1 MSDLTGVLVA
11 LLLLAL
17 NFFFVGAEF
26 AVITARQTQI
36 EPKAAEGS
44 AIARITLR
52 ALKDVSLMMAGAQL
66 GITVCTVLLGAVAE
80 PAVAHLFEPLFTL
93 FGVPEAAVHIVSFI
107 LAMAIV
113 VTLHVVAGEM
123 VPKNMVLAAPE
134 RAALILAPPLYGM
147 VTVLKPLIWLLNQTA
162 NLTLHMLKIEPK
174 DEVSTTFTAEEL
186 AGLVDESRREGM
198 MDDEAYGLV
207 SSALTLTER
216 TVTAVLLPVES
227 LVSVSPTATLA
238 DVEDS
243 CAETGYSRFPV
254 IEDGPEG
261 RIVHGY
267 LHIKDVLEVD
277 PERRERQ
284 IDRKW
289 FRVMPSLAP
298 TTELNDAIK
307 VMQSKEAHLAQV
319 VSAEGEL
326 CGIVAMEDV
335 LEELVGEI
343 RDISYRGPQPHGASS
358 PD

>member
-1 MSDLTGVLVA
+1 MGDLAGIGLAV
-11 LLLLAL
+11 LLLAL

-36 EPKAAEGS
+36 EPRAAEGS
-44 AIARITLR
+44 KLAQITLR

-80 PAVAHLFEPLFTL
+80 PAVAHLFEPMFDF

-147 VTVLKPLIWLLNQTA
+147 VTVLKPLIWLLNQMA
-162 NLTLHMLKIEPK
+162 NLTLHLLKIEPR
-174 DEVSTTFTAEEL
+174 DEVATTFTAEEV

-216 TVTAVLLPVES
+216 TVAAVLLPVES
-227 LVSVSPTATLA
+227 LVSIPPEATVA
-238 DVEDS
+238 EVEDR
-243 CAETGYSRFPV
+243 CAETGYSRYPV
-254 IEDGPEG
+254 IEDHGDEG
-261 RIVHGY
+261 RTVHGY

-277 PERRERQ
+277 PQRRGRTL
-284 IDRKW
+284 DRKW
-289 FRVMPSLAP
+289 FRVMPSLSP

-319 VSAEGEL
+319 VDDQGRLS
-326 CGIVAMEDV
+326 GIVAMEDV

-343 RDISYRGPQPHGASS
+343 RDISYRWGPRPQAS
-358 PD
+358 PE